1 MNCTT
6 LVGQTLGTLN
16 DGQTLPD
23 LKKYKYVQRIAV
35 LHHITDYYRALRSIS
50 LFPHAIRRR
59 KYREGVEMKE
69 NSWICT
75 IFTQLTLCIAL
86 YIALNIGQPQKHIF
100 GNSKN
105 EGRPIDM
112 YFISIAGGFRPLE
125 EQTLLLKQMEKVV
138 TSYKARFIVNIN
150 ELGESD
156 PLLQNATWYP
166 ELQKLPWYTTRA
178 LKGEGANYFLQKIKI
193 PYGQTLDIIA
203 LNTGLLQGSSSIP
216 ENEQLQWLTTT
227 LKESSSDWKIVFGF
241 HQLVTSEDHVQK
253 MEPIFERLYS
263 IFLNYGVNAYWSWR
277 ADNVLGGTVRLS
289 NADPMDKRPYLTA
302 ANQNLVHNKEMVNGF
317 LLHRVSPLE
326 IVTYLVKLT
335 GEVVQISALQQMGK
349 EVM

>member
-1 MNCTT
+1 
-6 LVGQTLGTLN
+6 
-16 DGQTLPD
+16 
-23 LKKYKYVQRIAV
+23 
-35 LHHITDYYRALRSIS
+35 
-50 LFPHAIRRR
+50 
-59 KYREGVEMKE
+59 MKE
-69 NSWICT
+69 KSWVCT
-75 IFTQLTLCIAL
+75 VFTQLTLCIAL
-86 YIALNIGQPQKHIF
+86 YIALNIGQPQKRIY
-100 GNSKN
+100 GNRKN

-112 YFISIAGGFRPLE
+112 YFISVAGGFRPLE

-178 LKGEGANYFLQKIKI
+178 LKGEGATYFLKKIKI

-241 HQLVTSEDHVQK
+241 HQLVTSEDNVQK
-253 MEPIFERLYS
+253 MEPIFDRLYS

-277 ADNVLGGTVRLS
+277 ADTGNVQGDTVRLS
-289 NADPMDKRPYLTA
+289 NSDPMDKRRHLTA
-302 ANQNLVHNKEMVNGF
+302 ANQNLVHNNFFSREMVNGF
-317 LLHRVSPLE
+317 LLHWVSPLE

-349 EVM
+349 DVFFAKIPTHGGGEIERWEFLKGGCPSHLAGHSFVVAEVAAATPNGM